1 MTSNFE
7 SSPFFLVFV
16 LEVNLSLTFKY
27 PLPGNETADSRSDT
41 WLFDL
46 LFF

>member
-7 SSPFFLVFV
+7 SSPFF

-27 PLPGNETADSRSDT
+27 PLPGNETADSWSDT